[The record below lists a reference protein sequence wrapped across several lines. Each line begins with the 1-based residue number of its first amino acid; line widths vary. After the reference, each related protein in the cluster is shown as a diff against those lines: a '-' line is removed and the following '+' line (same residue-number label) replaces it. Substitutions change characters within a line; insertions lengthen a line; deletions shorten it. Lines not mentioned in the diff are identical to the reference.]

1 MRISETSLEIKIA
14 VLVCVL
20 FLGVVISPFLS
31 TLLLAAVLV
40 TGAMP
45 VHKWILKKVKNRD
58 WLAAL
63 ITSSVIGIIFSVAF
77 IVFFILLSQEAISIY
92 EQVDTFI
99 SEGKFDLHELIT
111 SASNAIGIT
120 PTQITSS
127 ITDAAQSI
135 STTLVRQST
144 DLIKSIVWL
153 FINFI
158 LLVVTMFFFFKDGNR
173 LVDLFERALPLP
185 KPYGHEIL
193 LKFKQVSRG
202 MLYGIFLTAF
212 LQGII
217 GGIGLA
223 LAGVENPIF
232 WGTAMGFL
240 GMVPVL
246 GTAIIWIPAAAI
258 LFVNGHLIA
267 ALGLCLWCGLLVV
280 QIDNIVKPLLISKH
294 VDISPLATFLVVLGG
309 LLVFGL
315 EGAIVAPMVLAAFMA
330 FMNFEDRAHDSQQS
344 LLG

>member
-1 MRISETSLEIKIA
+1 MRISDTSLEIKIA
-14 VLVCVL
+14 VLICVL

-45 VHKWILKKVKNRD
+45 LHNWVLKKVKHRE
-58 WLAAL
+58 WVAAL

-77 IVFFILLSQEAISIY
+77 VAFFILISQEAISIY
-92 EQVDTFI
+92 QQVDMFI
-99 SEGKFDLHELIT
+99 REGKFDLHKLIT
-111 SASNAIGIT
+111 KASTALNIA
-120 PTQITSS
+120 PSQITSS
-127 ITDAAQSI
+127 ITDAVQSL
-135 STTLVRQST
+135 STTLVKQST
-144 DLIKSIVWL
+144 DLVKSIVWL
-153 FINFI
+153 FISFI
-158 LLVVTMFFFFKDGNR
+158 LLVITMFFFFKDGKK
-173 LVDLFERALPLP
+173 LVDLCERALPLP

-193 LKFKQVSRG
+193 LKFKQVSRA

-212 LQGII
+212 LQGIL

-223 LAGVENPIF
+223 IAGIDNPIF

-240 GMVPVL
+240 GMIPVL
-246 GTAIIWIPAAAI
+246 GTAIIWLPAAII

-267 ALGLCLWCGLLVV
+267 GIGLCLWGGVLVS
-280 QIDNIVKPLLISKH
+280 QIDNVVKPLLISKH
-294 VDISPLATFLVVLGG
+294 VKISPLATFLVIVGG

-315 EGAIVAPMVLAAFMA
+315 EGAIVAPMILAAFMA
-330 FMNFEDRAHDSQQS
+330 FMNFDDRAHDSQQS